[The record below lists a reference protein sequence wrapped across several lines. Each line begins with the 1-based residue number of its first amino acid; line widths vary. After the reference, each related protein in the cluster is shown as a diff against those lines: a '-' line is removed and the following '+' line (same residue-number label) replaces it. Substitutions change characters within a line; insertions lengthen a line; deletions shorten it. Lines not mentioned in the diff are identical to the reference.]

1 MGRALGEAHRRYTK
15 FVKCT
20 WPLGIIRRQHTD
32 CRKFKCSLQCPGA
45 SATNG
50 LVMARPVTK
59 KNLLPLWTR
68 PHKPYYCVTKYPNV
82 GAVLSRRLCLAMHRR
97 GLHVHLPP
105 ATGKASALVRMMT
118 R

>member
-1 MGRALGEAHRRYTK
+1 MALSECDK
-15 FVKCT
+15 
-20 WPLGIIRRQHTD
+20 
-32 CRKFKCSLQCPGA
+32 
-45 SATNG
+45 NG
-50 LVMARPVTK
+50 LVMDALGYQ
-59 KNLLPLWTR
+59 KNFSPPWTL
-68 PHKPYYCVTKYPNV
+68 PHKPYYCLSKYPNV